1 MQDSLRET
9 LWQQN
14 HPDACAELQ
23 KAISTGKVKLKSDLK
38 KSSALVKKLKVLG
51 DANLSACLKDVG
63 ELNLTRYLSEC
74 VVSLVEAAGALKPS
88 EVSSHIHL
96 ISSLHQRYGVAD
108 ITDPLVQAYCA
119 AAFAPPAAPPVD
131 ASSKQ
136 RQIKRRLVTLRILT
150 ELFFVGVLA
159 DVSVIHSIIHAVVT
173 REDLNAKPSKKQA
186 SSSTQGSSSS
196 KQPPLDIPL
205 LVSFAKYAGA
215 DFFGGVSD
223 AAGGSTI
230 AVIPISVQAQFRA
243 LFDQAFDMIA
253 AMYISQHQTVRKM
266 EKRNM
271 KEEVN
276 RGELCDEHV
285 ADLAAATVLCEK
297 LTGSITTLSEA
308 LQRPMPI
315 LPVDNSDDAHLAQL
329 LLWDGGEGRAEL
341 HADGP
346 FDDEDTRSFYEDLP
360 DLLEL
365 VPAVVLGLTE
375 AEVADLKL
383 KKASSSS
390 LAEAEAAAADVQE
403 DEGVMVDDLPPTSG
417 VDDAD
422 AADSEAPGPK
432 ASDEDPK
439 LPNETKAAA
448 SYHHQMDAFFAS
460 LEDMISRDRCDK
472 AAVDFC
478 YRNTKA
484 TRTRLVNTLYSVPRT
499 HLELLPY
506 YSRLLATL
514 DSVLKDDV
522 GGALVELLVQEFNY
536 FQKKKNQYRLES
548 KVKNIRFVGELTKF
562 KVAPPM
568 VGFRCLRRCFA
579 DFQGHNVVIATTFLE
594 TCGRFLYCS
603 KYTHVRTAQCLEIM
617 MRLKAAKHLDPL
629 ADTLVQNAYYMC
641 KPPEVVTR
649 VKEPK
654 DPVYLFMLH
663 LLYTELAPDSV
674 GKVVRLCRKFDWD
687 DPQTTHWFIKAV
699 LKVTT
704 AQVLHMALVCDIV
717 VGLSRYHEELG
728 VYILDTVLESIH
740 YHLTLNNYKYHQ
752 RHLGLVK
759 LLGELYNHQLV
770 TSVVVFDMLYWM
782 LHHSHDMTTLDTPL
796 PDDLLRLVRYDSWE
810 QVDAVAHAIWGVE
823 LLQAEKRL
831 LKNKSSHVLAIPEES
846 DDHDNDNDDHSSSGD
861 DDDDD
866 DDDDEEAQDVL
877 HDVATSSSDD
887 DDDDDSGEDSEDE
900 QIIVKHE
907 SKVEEDLE
915 FDKAFKLMM
924 QSSADS
930 RKHIPRVNVDKMA
943 IPTVVKTT
951 HHVDVDTDAKAD
963 SSAAVVFRLLKRGN
977 KGKLEAREIL
987 VPQATSLA
995 QHSQRQEDA
1004 GKKEQSELKRL
1015 VLLGVERDEMN
1026 YFDDTNDDIT
1036 GMLPPNHTTRHYVK
1050 PPRRDQNSSSSY
1062 IVANPTG
1069 RGASWGSLES
1079 FLDTKR
1085 TSIVGVGP
1093 PPPPLPQQPAPA
1105 TRGGRGGPG
1114 GRGYRSG
1121 R

>member
-9 LWQQN
+9 LRQQN

-484 TRTRLVNTLYSVPRT
+484 TRT
-499 HLELLPY
+499 
-506 YSRLLATL
+506 
-514 DSVLKDDV
+514 SVLKDDV

-704 AQVLHMALVCDIV
+704 AQVLHMALV
-717 VGLSRYHEELG
+717 YHEELG

-1036 GMLPPNHTTRHYVK
+1036 GMLPPPPPPNHTTRHYVK

>member
-9 LWQQN
+9 LRQQN

-484 TRTRLVNTLYSVPRT
+484 TRTRC
-499 HLELLPY
+499 LLPY

-1036 GMLPPNHTTRHYVK
+1036 GMLPPPPPSNHTTRHYAK